1 VAPAGAKKGEDKG
14 VGEIASDLWQ
24 LLRDY
29 AKQEIVDPL
38 AALKRFMTFGLGGA
52 ILLALGLFFL
62 SLAVLRGLQTET
74 GTALTGV
81 LDWVP
86 YAATLAVDVLACVV
100 TVVVIKKPLK
110 SEESPA

>member
-1 VAPAGAKKGEDKG
+1 MAPAGAKKGEDKG
-14 VGEIASDLWQ
+14 VGDIASDLWQ

-38 AALKRFMTFGLGGA
+38 AALKRFMTYGFGGA
-52 ILLALGLFFL
+52 IALALGLFFL

-81 LDWVP
+81 FDWVP
-86 YAATLAVDVLACVV
+86 YAAMFAVDAIACAI
-100 TVVVIKKPLK
+100 TIAVIKKPLK
-110 SEESPA
+110 TEETAA